1 MYFDVSKNINPVPT
15 GTEIPMQSVIRCLG
29 YLHRSVNIR
38 KAKMPYNSFSKSR
51 LRPPGSLNGQ
61 HWIFLRKGLDDFR
74 DGFPPSS
81 ENMIVY
87 GKKQPAPVILKSSAV
102 KSSHTAPW
110 NKSKKSSK
118 IQLFKEATD
127 IFNPRILFKSKVD
140 YEQENQTLQ
149 EVQDHME
156 DKKMEETICKILAG
170 KESRGKKTGT
180 SLSKKVAARE
190 KEATQGDPVPLDKYV
205 KQVTK
210 RFCDW
215 VMSLGGGNWS
225 IDEDALRSLL
235 NTSCEREAALPVPFC
250 AVKLHV
256 PPEQSKRQEASPPKA
271 AVRCSHQLGCL
282 PCQVKEIEDAQ
293 LYSTQAF
300 KEYLERKGYRK
311 PQFLLKMLAG
321 RNGNG
326 AQEKMFQAFK
336 K

>member
-1 MYFDVSKNINPVPT
+1 
-15 GTEIPMQSVIRCLG
+15 
-29 YLHRSVNIR
+29 
-38 KAKMPYNSFSKSR
+38 MPYNSFGKSR
-51 LRPPGSLNGQ
+51 LQPSESLNGQ
-61 HWIFLRKGLDDFR
+61 RWIFLRKGLDDFR
-74 DGFPPSS
+74 DGFPPSF

-87 GKKQPAPVILKSSAV
+87 GKKRPVSVILKSSAV

-110 NKSKKSSK
+110 NKSKKPSK
-118 IQLFKEATD
+118 IQLFKEVTD
-127 IFNPRILFKSKVD
+127 IFSPRILFKSKVD
-140 YEQENQTLQ
+140 YEQENQSLQ

-156 DKKMEETICKILAG
+156 DKKIKVTSYKILVG
-170 KESRGKKTGT
+170 KESRGKKAGT

-190 KEATQGDPVPLDKYV
+190 KEAMQGNPAPLDKYI

-215 VMSLGGGNWS
+215 VMSLGGGNWN

-235 NTSCEREAALPVPFC
+235 STSCEREATFPVPFR

-256 PPEQSKRQEASPPKA
+256 QPEQSKSQEASPPKT

-300 KEYLERKGYRK
+300 KEFLERKGYRK

-326 AQEKMFQAFK
+326 AQEKIFQAFK